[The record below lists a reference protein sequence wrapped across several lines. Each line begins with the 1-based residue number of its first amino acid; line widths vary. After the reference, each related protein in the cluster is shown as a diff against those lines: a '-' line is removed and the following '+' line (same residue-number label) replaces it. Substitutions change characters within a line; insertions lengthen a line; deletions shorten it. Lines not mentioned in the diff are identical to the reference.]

1 MSARPLTPDP
11 PSTQDDYDDDFGDF
25 EATPLRVCPPDSDE
39 SVVTEPVKFS
49 KTNVNNSSSSDGTV
63 HTSCVAASC
72 TTGSDC
78 MQSIDTICAC
88 SKPAQGD
95 STSQDSGLCTCSQ
108 SSLSLANSVPPVG
121 GSSPNEAPD
130 MEDEEG
136 KFSPSIPQREDS
148 FDDFQH
154 AGECGTVCQE
164 TLLPVLHEDSDD
176 DGFAD
181 FECAEA
187 GSEFADFSAAFQE
200 VPEGED
206 KGEWATFAAN
216 EESVETSPVV
226 VDTHLED
233 CSTETLVCRAF
244 PASVPIREANLS
256 TDTDVK
262 SLEEHEA
269 HKRLWEDLQDLD
281 HAPSLRHQWGTSLSC
296 QYLLRS
302 LNIDSRNI
310 LRNPSVPL
318 FAMHLGML
326 EPQRGD
332 SAAGGTC
339 IDCPPSP
346 PSHQES
352 IPPAQFDWRSSG
364 LENPLEQPSSSSLL
378 DLEFLSSLSPS
389 ASTPLR
395 TSSLEEEFL
404 SDSPV
409 TVNGPKLPPQLQQ
422 LLESKASNMSTMGR
436 PTELSTEARRLL
448 DQLPDLSF
456 MRATVLMFP
465 VHL

>member
-310 LRNPSVPL
+310 
-318 FAMHLGML
+318 
-326 EPQRGD
+326 
-332 SAAGGTC
+332 
-339 IDCPPSP
+339 
-346 PSHQES
+346 ES